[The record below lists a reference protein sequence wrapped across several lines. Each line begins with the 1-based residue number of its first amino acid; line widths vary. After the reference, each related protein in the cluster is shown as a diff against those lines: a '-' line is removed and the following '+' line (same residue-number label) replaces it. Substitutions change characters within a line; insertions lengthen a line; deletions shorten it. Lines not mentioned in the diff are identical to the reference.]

1 MTEKY
6 NIFSILE
13 EISEINLKSDLNR
26 FKAKYTGKDGF
37 FVKYMKELLKDKQKN
52 ITTIKKLD
60 KDKKIIHQTIQERSY
75 TFSPTKMN
83 KQKVTTEKID
93 ISLKGIGNS
102 LGSLHPINQTI
113 YSIKNFFKTF
123 GFRIVDGKEIET
135 TYYNF
140 GALNIEENH
149 PARNK
154 TDTFYIDSEN
164 ILRTHTSGVQIRTL
178 EKFSPPLRIISPG
191 KVYRKDADMTHS
203 PMFHQIEGL
212 CVEEKLS
219 FAYLKSILNL
229 FLESFFNKKLKTRFR
244 PYFFPFTEPSAEQD
258 MQCIQCSGDGCL
270 VCSGTGWIEVLGCG
284 IVRSSILKSHN
295 INIGKYLGIAFG
307 LGVERLAMIKYG
319 ISDLRIFFENDLRF
333 LKQF

>member
-1 MTEKY
+1 
-6 NIFSILE
+6 
-13 EISEINLKSDLNR
+13 
-26 FKAKYTGKDGF
+26 
-37 FVKYMKELLKDKQKN
+37 
-52 ITTIKKLD
+52 
-60 KDKKIIHQTIQERSY
+60 
-75 TFSPTKMN
+75 
-83 KQKVTTEKID
+83 
-93 ISLKGIGNS
+93 
-102 LGSLHPINQTI
+102 
-113 YSIKNFFKTF
+113 
-123 GFRIVDGKEIET
+123 
-135 TYYNF
+135 
-140 GALNIEENH
+140 
-149 PARNK
+149 
-154 TDTFYIDSEN
+154 
-164 ILRTHTSGVQIRTL
+164 
-178 EKFSPPLRIISPG
+178 
-191 KVYRKDADMTHS
+191 
-203 PMFHQIEGL
+203 MFHQIEGL

-244 PYFFPFTEPSAEQD
+244 PSFFPFTEPSAEQD